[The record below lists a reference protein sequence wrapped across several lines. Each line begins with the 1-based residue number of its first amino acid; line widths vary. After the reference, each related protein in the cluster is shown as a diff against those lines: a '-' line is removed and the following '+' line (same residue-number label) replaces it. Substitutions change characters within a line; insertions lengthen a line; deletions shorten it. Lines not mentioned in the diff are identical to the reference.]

1 MTVTETRSLPPKFVE
16 DLGKDYATQLTGLTS
31 QKMDTTKY
39 QPMVA
44 GQDQA
49 TQRAYNMATT
59 QGQGIG
65 SYAPYM
71 AQAGALQGMGLNYLQ
86 RAQAQS
92 GVQGQQL
99 GLQGQQLGAQ
109 ARQLGTVGQQI
120 GAQRQQLGAVGQQ
133 LGAERQQLGAV
144 GQQLGAQRQ
153 QLGAVGQQLQAQGAY
168 SGPQAYQ
175 QFMSPYQQDV
185 INASLGEFDKQ
196 AAKGMSGIG
205 QMAAKS
211 GNLGGGREGVMRSEF
226 KSNSDMNRALLNA
239 KLLQQGFG
247 QANQLANQA
256 FNQQGQLTQG
266 QQNLFQGQ
274 GQLTDQERNMF
285 AGQGRLTQGEQNLFQ
300 GQGQL
305 TDQERNMFTGQ
316 GQLFSGQGQLVQG
329 QQNLFNNQQNLMQG
343 ANTLGADQ
351 QRMAQLMPQLRGS
364 DISTLGQ
371 AGRGQQLYNQS
382 VLDQQREA
390 NRMAAY
396 EPYERLGYMGAGMGN
411 VMGGAMGQYQSQVT
425 PNQSP
430 LQQALGIASLGLG
443 AYKGFQNRG

>member
-1 MTVTETRSLPPKFVE
+1 MAVTETRSLPPKFVE

-109 ARQLGTVGQQI
+109 ARQLG
-120 GAQRQQLGAVGQQ
+120 
-133 LGAERQQLGAV
+133 AERQQLGAV

-185 INASLGEFDKQ
+185 INASLSEFDKQ

-274 GQLTDQERNMF
+274 GQLTDQERNIF
-285 AGQGRLTQGEQNLFQ
+285 A
-300 GQGQL
+300 
-305 TDQERNMFTGQ
+305 GQ
-316 GQLFSGQGQLVQG
+316 GQLFSGQGQLVAG

-390 NRMAAY
+390 NRLAAY

-443 AYKGFQNRG
+443 AYKGFKNSA